1 MHLVSILSEIRA
13 SNASLYF
20 HLSQV
25 SVICFHSKGKIG
37 GFMKKLFSK
46 LFSMSGYMCA
56 LLGMNV
62 DSCFVHLKT
71 VKRN

>member
-1 MHLVSILSEIRA
+1 M
-13 SNASLYF
+13 
-20 HLSQV
+20 
-25 SVICFHSKGKIG
+25 CFHSKGKIG